1 MRVLAEP
8 RHWPLKYRGGAV
20 ADHPAVAPMDDA
32 RARAG
37 QLDRQGGQF
46 QDGEFFGITQIDW
59 ADHLI
64 RRIDEPHQAIDQ
76 INVTERAGLQA
87 IAEYCDVAAEQRLD
101 NKVRA
106 FAKLSVKIFH
116 RR

>member
-1 MRVLAEP
+1 
-8 RHWPLKYRGGAV
+8 
-20 ADHPAVAPMDDA
+20 MDDA

-87 IAEYCDVAAEQRLD
+87 IAEYRDVAAEQAWTIKFETTRPSLGCM
-101 NKVRA
+101 RGP
-106 FAKLSVKIFH
+106 
-116 RR
+116 